1 MLRVVAVEFKRSLL
15 MLRRYPMEMAGQLIV
30 VTAIFYGLFLGTRY
44 IAGPAAQF
52 GNRLDALVVGYV
64 LWTLALF
71 AIGDLSWG
79 LMNEAREGTL
89 EQVFMS
95 PYGPKRVYL
104 ARSVAGLLVT
114 LALNLGVMGL
124 IMLLTGARLNFSWSV
139 LAPLAAVLLG
149 AYGLGFLLGALA
161 LLFKRIQSFLGL
173 FQFVLMFLIMTPF
186 EEVHGLL
193 RTAGYLLPMTTGAG
207 QLRALMARGEA
218 FDPAVFGLALA
229 SGLAYLVVGLWAFD
243 RAVRT
248 AKERGLLGGY

>member
-1 MLRVVAVEFKRSLL
+1 MLRVIAVEFKRSLL
-15 MLRRYPMEMAGQLIV
+15 MLRRYPMEMVGQLV
-30 VTAIFYGLFLGTRY
+30 VITMIFYGLFLGAKY
-44 IAGPAAQF
+44 IAGPTAQF
-52 GNRLDALVVGYV
+52 GDRLDALVVGYV

-89 EQVFMS
+89 EQVFLS
-95 PYGPKRVYL
+95 PYGPGRVYM
-104 ARSVAGLLVT
+104 ARNVAGLLLT
-114 LALNLGVMGL
+114 LGLNLSILAL
-124 IMLLTGARLNFSWSV
+124 IMLLTGVRLDFSWSA

-161 LLFKRIQSFLGL
+161 LLFKRIQAFLNL

-186 EEVHGLL
+186 EQLHGLF
-193 RTAGYLLPMTTGAG
+193 RVAGNLLPMTTGAG

-218 FDPAVFGLALA
+218 FDPVVFGL
-229 SGLAYLVVGLWAFD
+229 GLLNGFVYLMVGLWVFG
-243 RAVRT
+243 RAVRA

>member
-1 MLRVVAVEFKRSLL
+1 MLRVIAVEFKRSLL
-15 MLRRYPMEMAGQLIV
+15 MLRRYPMEMVGQLV
-30 VTAIFYGLFLGTRY
+30 VITMIFYGLFLGAKY
-44 IAGPAAQF
+44 IAGPTAQF
-52 GNRLDALVVGYV
+52 GDRLDALVVGYV

-89 EQVFMS
+89 EQVFLS
-95 PYGPKRVYL
+95 PYGPGRVYM
-104 ARSVAGLLVT
+104 ARNVAGLLLT
-114 LALNLGVMGL
+114 LGLNLSILGL
-124 IMLLTGARLNFSWSV
+124 IMLLTGVRLDFSWSA

-161 LLFKRIQSFLGL
+161 LLFKRIQAFLNL

-186 EEVHGLL
+186 EQLHGLI
-193 RTAGYLLPMTTGAG
+193 RVAGYLLPMTTGAG

-218 FDPAVFGLALA
+218 FDPVVFGL
-229 SGLAYLVVGLWAFD
+229 GLLNGFVYLTVGLWVFG
-243 RAVRT
+243 RAVRA